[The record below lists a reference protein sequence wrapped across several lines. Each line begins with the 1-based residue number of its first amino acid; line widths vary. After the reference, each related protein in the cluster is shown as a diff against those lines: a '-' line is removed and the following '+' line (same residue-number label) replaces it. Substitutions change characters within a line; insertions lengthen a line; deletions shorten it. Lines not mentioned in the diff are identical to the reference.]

1 MGLLD
6 RILLTVYT
14 VALMVFSAVAL
25 VVSLGYRRPFAAFRL
40 ALGGEGRWLTGGVS
54 LLVLVASLR
63 LLYSAFARPRAH
75 VVHETELGEVRISR
89 EAVSNLMQRVAKQ
102 VRGIRDVRPD
112 VSIRPDGIDARLRIW
127 VSPDVNIP
135 ALAGQVQDELRRAVR
150 EVVGV
155 ELAEITLRVENIST
169 DARRGRVE

>member
-6 RILLTVYT
+6 RVLLTVYT
-14 VALMVFSAVAL
+14 VALMVFSAISL
-25 VVSLGYRRPFAAFRL
+25 VVSLGYRSPFTVFQL
-40 ALGGEGRWLTGGVS
+40 ALHGQARWLTGGVS

-75 VVHETELGEVRISR
+75 VVHETELGEVRVAR
-89 EAVSNLMQRVAKQ
+89 EAVANLMQRVSKQ

-112 VSIRPDGIDARLRIW
+112 VTIGPDGVEARLRLW
-127 VSPDVNIP
+127 VSPDVHIP
-135 ALAGQVQDELRRAVR
+135 ALAAQVQDELRKAVR

-155 ELAEITLRVENIST
+155 ELATLTLRVENISA
-169 DARRGRVE
+169 DARRGRLE

>member
-14 VALMVFSAVAL
+14 VALMAFSAVSL
-25 VVSLGYRRPFAAFRL
+25 VVALGYRSPFAAFQV
-40 ALGGEGRWLTGGVS
+40 ALRGQARWLTGGVS

-75 VVHETELGEVRISR
+75 VVHETELGEVRVSR
-89 EAVSNLMQRVAKQ
+89 EAVANLMQRVAKQ

-112 VSIRPDGIDARLRIW
+112 VAIGPDGIDARLRLW

-135 ALAGQVQDELRRAVR
+135 ALAAQVQDELRRAVR

-155 ELAEITLRVENIST
+155 ELSVLSLRVENIGT
-169 DARRGRVE
+169 DVRRGRLE